1 MTSLQ
6 VSVLP
11 EPELEFRYGQRVSEP
26 HRGLALFGPFDAD
39 GPSRPGILKI
49 AVVGTRA
56 GIESW
61 KAFAHCM
68 AGPIATPGEE
78 EVDGHGREGTRR
90 YLWPGYPGF
99 EAAFGATWSAAPA
112 WTWPLDEDKL
122 STAVSDRDP
131 HKRAHTVVNLYLE
144 ALRTAAQRDEG
155 YSALVCVVPR
165 IVERNCRPES
175 RVTEGFGRRP
185 SARERQLRAISAGDL
200 FESYDPEAYV
210 LSVDF
215 RRQLKARALSLG
227 VPLQLVLET
236 TLATTGEP
244 GKQDLTPLS
253 DRAWNLATTLYYK
266 AGGKPWRLA
275 SAREGVCYI
284 GLAFRQKSKD
294 EHSRTACCAAQM
306 FLDDGDGIVFLGE
319 TGPWYSPEKRE
330 FHLSSE
336 SAEKLLSGVL
346 DTYHR
351 QGGKPLREIFLHSHS
366 GIGVDE
372 FGGFRKACPPG
383 IRLFGVRVRRDRS
396 DVRLF
401 RTGSYP
407 VLRGTVVELSNRSA
421 LLYSSGFKPD
431 LLTYDGAEVPVPL
444 SIDVQH
450 GDSDVGLVAKDI
462 LALTKLNYNA
472 CRLGE
477 SLPVTVGFAR
487 QVGEILISNPSVRDA
502 RPNFKFYI

>member
-1 MTSLQ
+1 MNDLQ

-11 EPELEFRYGQRVSEP
+11 EPELEFRYGQRVPEP

-49 AVVGTRA
+49 AVVGTQA
-56 GIESW
+56 GIEAW
-61 KAFAHCM
+61 KVFARCM
-68 AGPIATPGEE
+68 AGPILAPTDDELE
-78 EVDGHGREGTRR
+78 GHGREGTRQF
-90 YLWPGYPGF
+90 LWPIYPGF
-99 EAAFGATWSAAPA
+99 EAAFGASWSATPA
-112 WTWPLDEDKL
+112 WAWPLDEQKL
-122 STAVSDRDP
+122 ASAVSDLDP
-131 HKRAHTVVNLYLE
+131 HKRAHAVVNLYLD
-144 ALRTAAQRDEG
+144 ALRAASQRDEG
-155 YSALVCVVPR
+155 YSVLVCVVPR

-185 SARERQLRAISAGDL
+185 SARERQLRASSAGDL

-227 VPLQLVLET
+227 IPLQLVLEP
-236 TLATTGEP
+236 TLATTGESE
-244 GKQDLTPLS
+244 KDDLSPLS

-275 SAREGVCYI
+275 TAREGVCYI

-319 TGPWYSPEKRE
+319 TGPWYSPEKKE
-330 FHLSSE
+330 FHLSPE
-336 SAEKLLSGVL
+336 SAEKLLTGVL
-346 DTYHR
+346 KTYRR
-351 QGGKPLREIFLHSHS
+351 QGGRPLREIFLHSHS
-366 GIGVDE
+366 GIGADE
-372 FGGFRKACPPG
+372 FGGFQKACPSG
-383 IRLFGVRVRRDRS
+383 IKLFGVRVRRDRS

-407 VLRGTVVELSNRSA
+407 VLRGTVAQLSDRSA

-444 SIDVQH
+444 SIDLQH
-450 GDSDVGLVAKDI
+450 GEAEIGLVARDI

-502 RPNFKFYI
+502 RPNFKYYI